1 MSHGNTLQEEKFIL
15 APGFRGTV
23 SHDGEGT
30 AEHLPWW
37 LEPEEAAHPFWWVG
51 KLRKDRRRRWPLSI
65 KALLHGMVSG
75 R

>member
-23 SHDGEGT
+23 RHDGEGT

-37 LEPEEAAHPFWWVG
+37 PEPEEAAHPFLVG
-51 KLRKDRRRRWPLSI
+51 W
-65 KALLHGMVSG
+65 KAEKGS
-75 R
+75 